1 MSWIKTDQ
9 PRQPPRDPPLG
20 GRPDPNTSKHS
31 DPFIASSGHALEH
44 SNIAPSQT
52 SRSPD
57 VRVSLDLGKN
67 TPPQPVHSA
76 VQPPIA
82 AQSSASTSPMA
93 MISHR
98 TDAHGGL
105 SSLTEY
111 HHAAVKVPSS
121 WRAPLLHAGQ
131 WQALPAIFDTSA
143 HTSAPSDLN
152 PAIRATMSP
161 PQHLTM
167 AVFQSTGQVQ
177 LFLQH
182 QRDAALQA
190 ILQLKPLRGDNTLWQ
205 WQASPAVDIPELLR
219 QLNKLTPSSAPQ
231 QPWLRAWITL
241 LSQATL
247 YSPTTLNSPTTPA
260 NTTTN
265 MAQQPATSRD
275 LAMQSDAKHETASP
289 HTRRRE
295 PPTSKQQMAEDK
307 SPTLGNAGT
316 DARDMPR
323 TSDGGADHQLADAS
337 PLQRLAQQ
345 IHSALQQRW
354 QQSTSQL
361 AAMQK
366 DKSWLTNTALTS
378 TFAAHTAPSTAS
390 QSMTEGSVQST
401 KHDTATSTTMSA
413 NSSQPSTELNTKRL
427 SRADL
432 QPYWQ
437 FLANTVT
444 GQDAS
449 SLQHHAAE
457 LLTLLQSQQEQA
469 LKSPLALL
477 LLGAN
482 MSPTLRSAATPP
494 MLVLSQAAAQ
504 QAAEQQAA
512 STTELVSG
520 QSLPNIASDPVIE
533 HLLSPPTPTQ
543 RHIGSAT
550 EPGATPQRQQLLDFI
565 KQQLLDSMRY
575 QPLLPPD
582 ASLHTG
588 AAALA
593 GNIGLM
599 LRMLLGRSAP
609 GTVAS
614 TTTAQ
619 SISTSRS
626 PLPSSP
632 QTPQTPQPP
641 SLSQLPALG
650 ADIPSLKEKLAA
662 MDKLELSA
670 GLRQLAKLSH
680 AIQVSQL
687 NHAEHTM
694 QSAEQKNAL
703 ASWHIT
709 LPLAVAPEPCSVSIS
724 IQEQLSQQAT
734 QSSPRRWQLKLNF
747 DLASQGQM
755 LALLTLQDVELDL
768 QIYCDSIALRQQ
780 VQTLLPTLSARLHQ
794 QGLWLLDIQCHL
806 GKIPSVQF
814 PKPST
819 SFDTK
824 A

>member
-20 GRPDPNTSKHS
+20 GRSDPNASKHS
-31 DPFIASSGHALEH
+31 DPFIASSGHATGHALEH

-98 TDAHGGL
+98 TDAHGRLG
-105 SSLTEY
+105 SLTEY

-143 HTSAPSDLN
+143 PSDLN
-152 PAIRATMSP
+152 TAIRATMSP
-161 PQHLTM
+161 PPHLTM
-167 AVFQSTGQVQ
+167 AVFQSAGQVQ

-219 QLNKLTPSSAPQ
+219 QLHMLTPSSAPQ

-241 LSQATL
+241 LSQATSYSPTTL
-247 YSPTTLNSPTTPA
+247 YSPTTSA

-265 MAQQPATSRD
+265 MAQQPATPCD
-275 LAMQSDAKHETASP
+275 LAMHSDAEYEAASP
-289 HTRRRE
+289 HLRRSE
-295 PPTSKQQMAEDK
+295 PPTRKQQMAEDK

-316 DARDMPR
+316 DARNTAR
-323 TSDGGADHQLADAS
+323 LSEGGADHELADAS

-413 NSSQPSTELNTKRL
+413 TSSQPSTELNTKRL

-457 LLTLLQSQQEQA
+457 LLPLLQSQQEQA

-482 MSPTLRSAATPP
+482 MSPTPRSAAATPP

-504 QAAEQQAA
+504 QAAAPA
-512 STTELVSG
+512 LPVSD

-543 RHIGSAT
+543 RHISSAT
-550 EPGATPQRQQLLDFI
+550 EPGTPSQRQQLLDFI
-565 KQQLLDSMRY
+565 KQQLLDSMRF
-575 QPLLPPD
+575 QPMLTPD
-582 ASLHTG
+582 AALHTG

-593 GNIGLM
+593 GNIGMM
-599 LRMLLGRSAP
+599 LRLLLGRSAP

-632 QTPQTPQPP
+632 QTPQTPQTPQPP
-641 SLSQLPALG
+641 SLSHLPALG